1 MGRLIGILGGTFDPI
16 HYGHLRPAYEV
27 MQAAMLD
34 EVRFIPNKQPPH
46 RDAPLLDGELR
57 CECIE
62 MAIAHVPR
70 FILDRRE
77 IERDGASYMVDTLAS
92 LAADFPGDQLCLIM
106 GMDAF
111 GGLQSWHRW
120 QQILELCQLV
130 VTTRPGTRLQDLS
143 LDDDLQARII
153 HDPAA
158 LKQGK
163 NGRILLQSVT
173 QLDISASQIRQS
185 LKRGEGTY
193 FLLPDTI
200 REKLEKTYAI

>member
-62 MAIAHVPR
+62 MAIAHVPQ

-92 LAADFPGDQLCLIM
+92 LAADFPEDQLCLIM

-143 LDDDLQARII
+143 LDSDLQARII
-153 HDPAA
+153 HEPAA

-185 LKRGEGTY
+185 LQRGEGTH

-200 REKLEKTYAI
+200 REKLEKIYAI

>member
-62 MAIAHVPR
+62 MAIAHVPQ

-143 LDDDLQARII
+143 LDSDLQARII
-153 HDPAA
+153 HEPAA

-173 QLDISASQIRQS
+173 QLDISASQIRQA
-185 LKRGEGTY
+185 LQRGEGTH

-200 REKLEKTYAI
+200 REKLEKIYAI